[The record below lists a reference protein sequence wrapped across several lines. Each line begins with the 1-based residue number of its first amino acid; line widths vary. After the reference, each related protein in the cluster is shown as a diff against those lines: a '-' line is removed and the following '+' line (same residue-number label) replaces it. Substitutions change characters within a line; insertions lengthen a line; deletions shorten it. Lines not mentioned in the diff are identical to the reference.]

1 MWQGIRYLES
11 DLMPEVIELSDADF
25 AEQMQG
31 LAEEAEKTLVGKQS
45 PSKSEPAL
53 VPVYAPEP
61 LPAPTAAPAL
71 SLPEML
77 RPLVQGVQAMGRT
90 TGEHALILGRLDR
103 SAAEISEAQKELPK
117 VVSELRSV
125 LEQRNTVSRQMFDAL
140 HEELKSYKDGFLLDT
155 VHRPMI
161 RDLITLYDDLS
172 HIHLQM
178 KAPIEAVH
186 QATRDTACPAEVGAK
201 LESISL
207 HLEHNL
213 EFVMEVLAR
222 LEVTRLPVGTGKLD
236 KQTQRAVAVEAAEDP
251 DEDLSIVRTL
261 RRGFLWKERVVRAE
275 EVVIKK
281 YKEGFLMALKATED

>member
-1 MWQGIRYLES
+1 MS
-11 DLMPEVIELSDADF
+11 EVIELDADF

-31 LAEEAEKTLVGKQS
+31 LAHEAELALGGRSVPAKAEAATP
-45 PSKSEPAL
+45 PSAPPPAPEPAL
-53 VPVYAPEP
+53 
-61 LPAPTAAPAL
+61 PAL
-71 SLPEML
+71 SLSEML

-90 TGEHALILGRLDR
+90 TSEHALILGRLDR
-103 SAAEISEAQKELPK
+103 SATETNEAHKELPR
-117 VVSELRSV
+117 VVAELRGV
-125 LEQRNTVSRQMFDAL
+125 IEQRNTVSRQMFDAL

-172 HIHLQM
+172 HIHHQM
-178 KAPIEAVH
+178 RAPIESVH
-186 QATRDTACPAEVGAK
+186 RAAQETACPAEVGSR

-213 EFVMEVLAR
+213 DFILEVLAR

-236 KQTQRAVAVEAAEDP
+236 KQTQRAVSVEAAEDP
-251 DEDLSIVRTL
+251 DEDLTVVRTL

-281 YKEGFLMALKATED
+281 YKEGFLMALKPTDD